1 MPYGKRNYKKM
12 ARKAVRNPRPK
23 KVAKAGALS
32 AKVKKYV
39 KSTIARNIEN
49 KHYVKDVFFNTNCP
63 GVGFDSTSTNS
74 GLTTSTSI
82 IPTIS
87 PGVAVDQR
95 IGNKIRVR
103 QLQVRMHL
111 QSNPVNPTNNSV
123 EGLPFYVR
131 VVFYNRKDSKTNN
144 TNNAILDLG
153 GSSTS
158 FTGATSSLLYNYNKD
173 TFNIIKSQT
182 FKMQPIQRLTAAG
195 VSSDCQVANGF
206 SSHILR
212 SFNIKCPKVLT
223 YDDVSATPNARIFCA
238 IGVVNAD
245 GSGIQPAV
253 GGYRLRVSM
262 DSHLVFEDA

>member
-1 MPYGKRNYKKM
+1 MPYGKRNYKKV
-12 ARKAVRNPRPK
+12 ARKSSK
-23 KVAKAGALS
+23 KTRVKIYLQAGGLS

-49 KHYVKDVFFNTNCP
+49 KHFVKDVYFNAICP
-63 GVGFDSTSTNS
+63 GTGFDSTSTNS
-74 GLTTSTSI
+74 GLTTSGSI

-103 QLQVRMHL
+103 QLQIRMHL
-111 QSNPVNPTNNSV
+111 QSQPVNPTNNSV

-144 TNNAILDLG
+144 TNNTILDLG

-182 FKMQPIQRLTAAG
+182 FKMQPIQRLTGAG

-206 SSHILR
+206 ASHILR
-212 SFNIKCPKVLT
+212 SFNIKCPKVLV
-223 YDDVSATPNARIFCA
+223 YDDVTAQPNARIFCA
-238 IGVVNAD
+238 IGVVNGD
-245 GSGIQPAV
+245 GSSIQPAV

-262 DSHLVFEDA
+262 DSHLVYEDA